1 MAEEDIDIDIDIDG
15 DEPDDRLK
23 TTSSANTAS
32 GKQLINETSAIP
44 RVDSSDRSQKD
55 DTDGS
60 SMPSGSG
67 AAIRSAVG
75 NETESSMADDFQIP
89 DWVTQDYHAQA
100 GFDAGDM
107 DEKSRQMIESML
119 AEEEFYSGRP
129 PKKLSSTSSKQPTSI
144 GGLKAAATSRP
155 KGNPGSHSRESAD
168 PSWSRNGHK
177 PASKISTHDSKKR
190 KSSAERSG
198 HSKRTASE
206 DARLN
211 AISSVDLP
219 SHNTR
224 WTSEEDDR
232 LREGIRLHG
241 YGNWKAIAAVVTTRN
256 PLQVKNHARH
266 LSVSDRVPHD
276 VSTNTSDGE
285 GLDRRSSAAN
295 SADEDMADHTVFRK
309 RQSRSKR
316 VKRIEAS
323 GRSEADFDRHG
334 GRAQRARSITSESG
348 NDDFTGSEFGATS
361 GYDTDNDEDA
371 RSVTK
376 SPSLSA
382 KGGSRSGSIGLG
394 TPSPGL
400 RPLFSSSSLSSPYT
414 LTSQRTG
421 ISSMDEDEDIDV
433 DIESTD
439 EDTTNRLNLARSLQP
454 YARNAKSRSISPFSN
469 SSTRSRLSSEFDS
482 QSDRDL
488 EDDDID
494 EVVESGSAR
503 KRVSATSPALS
514 DTLGSSSD
522 LYSNPTFNTSGS
534 SINSIGAAGSFK
546 PLLKDTQ
553 FHLQQQHQQHLQQL
567 QKGGTLSHISM
578 DKIVNSPKERRTVSF
593 GAVHVAELQPDVN
606 SYDED
611 EMHSSEDNG
620 SDRKRGLAPLSETSS
635 YLHGS
640 TTTLPTGFAPP
651 VNLAGIDS
659 TLTASI
665 VLPSSLRNGQGHRV
679 NFKRTHT
686 NQESEDD
693 NYEEEEGSLGTG
705 HKKPSQPAGILSLSR
720 KGQKSVPKQKSHSAS
735 SSQAQGGNSSN
746 STPHSHYSHGQL
758 SITPA
763 MTMNSTAMVLPTTP
777 PNVTPRILDKTIIT
791 EEETRVH
798 SEFFCNKASKTPERY
813 QRIRNTIIQ
822 AWEKSPSTYLTKTS
836 VRSALKDC
844 GDVNAIGR
852 VHSWLESIGV
862 INVGMTASSPGASLA
877 RPRNGGSNSSKKR
890 GQSEDRGWSSSS
902 SSSAPRRRSNPTIFN
917 DLDDMDSVWVTPPL
931 RRRRVR
937 NERGE
942 WVNESDLE
950 GHVIEH
956 NVHNTR
962 DEKRSGSSRRSD
974 RQSTDIFQLD
984 DEAFFERYGMTKEEM
999 EEELDQERL
1008 AAQNAKYFAASEL
1021 HPVNNKV
1028 PRNLRA
1034 GHLIRQSNRSYFHG
1048 VEDDDGDME
1057 AYIDEDG
1064 AGESLSGGNQYDPFR
1079 LVPLRKYN
1087 AQNQAPFRV
1096 KVSSDA
1102 MLIMDFHSHLAET
1115 EVIGLLGGLYDED
1128 EKILFILGVFPCRSI
1143 STGLQCEMDPES
1155 DVEARFFFSS
1165 KGFVVVGWYHS
1176 HPTFEPNPSI
1186 RDIENQSEHQTMF
1199 RRHELNV
1206 EPFVGVIVSPFD
1218 PRNLSFLSKF
1228 QFLSVSEQVDERLNC
1243 RLPFGY
1249 DREITRTNELS
1260 VSVFQQLSDLVRYYR
1275 TYEHRVDLSLPLRK
1289 GEATTMTRLDK
1300 LLKSIS
1306 HHIFVDETNAKA
1318 FLSKVRELVIRGFQL
1333 DLPLSITA
1341 SSTSSADA
1349 TASASISASSS
1360 STTHTGRPPRPT
1372 TPSTTSTTSAT
1383 TQLTSQRT
1391 PVDDGITG
1399 GNGTA
1404 DMQPDPTTPDEIVI
1418 DEINI
1423 DQTPSPPSLA
1433 QPPPS

>member
-1 MAEEDIDIDIDIDG
+1 
-15 DEPDDRLK
+15 
-23 TTSSANTAS
+23 
-32 GKQLINETSAIP
+32 
-44 RVDSSDRSQKD
+44 
-55 DTDGS
+55 
-60 SMPSGSG
+60 
-67 AAIRSAVG
+67 
-75 NETESSMADDFQIP
+75 
-89 DWVTQDYHAQA
+89 
-100 GFDAGDM
+100 DM

-129 PKKLSSTSSKQPTSI
+129 SKKLTGT
-144 GGLKAAATSRP
+144 
-155 KGNPGSHSRESAD
+155 N
-168 PSWSRNGHK
+168 
-177 PASKISTHDSKKR
+177 
-190 KSSAERSG
+190 
-198 HSKRTASE
+198 
-206 DARLN
+206 ARLN

-241 YGNWKAIAAVVTTRN
+241 YGNWKAIAAVVATRN

-266 LSVSDRVPHD
+266 LSVSDRVR
-276 VSTNTSDGE
+276 
-285 GLDRRSSAAN
+285 L
-295 SADEDMADHTVFRK
+295 
-309 RQSRSKR
+309 
-316 VKRIEAS
+316 
-323 GRSEADFDRHG
+323 
-334 GRAQRARSITSESG
+334 
-348 NDDFTGSEFGATS
+348 
-361 GYDTDNDEDA
+361 
-371 RSVTK
+371 
-376 SPSLSA
+376 
-382 KGGSRSGSIGLG
+382 
-394 TPSPGL
+394 
-400 RPLFSSSSLSSPYT
+400 
-414 LTSQRTG
+414 
-421 ISSMDEDEDIDV
+421 DIDV

-439 EDTTNRLNLARSLQP
+439 EDAANRLNLAGSLRP

-488 EDDDID
+488 EDDDMD
-494 EVVESGSAR
+494 EVV
-503 KRVSATSPALS
+503 
-514 DTLGSSSD
+514 D
-522 LYSNPTFNTSGS
+522 
-534 SINSIGAAGSFK
+534 
-546 PLLKDTQ
+546 
-553 FHLQQQHQQHLQQL
+553 
-567 QKGGTLSHISM
+567 
-578 DKIVNSPKERRTVSF
+578 
-593 GAVHVAELQPDVN
+593 
-606 SYDED
+606 
-611 EMHSSEDNG
+611 
-620 SDRKRGLAPLSETSS
+620 
-635 YLHGS
+635 
-640 TTTLPTGFAPP
+640 
-651 VNLAGIDS
+651 
-659 TLTASI
+659 
-665 VLPSSLRNGQGHRV
+665 LRNGQGHKINV
-679 NFKRTHT
+679 KRMHS
-686 NQESEDD
+686 NQESEED

-705 HKKPSQPAGILSLSR
+705 HKKLSHPPGILSLSR
-720 KGQKSVPKQKSHSAS
+720 KGQKSVTKQKSHSVS
-735 SSQAQGGNSSN
+735 SSQVQGGNSSN
-746 STPHSHYSHGQL
+746 STSLPHYSHGQL

-763 MTMNSTAMVLPTTP
+763 MTMTSTAMVLPTTP
-777 PNVTPRILDKTIIT
+777 PNVTPRVLDKTIIT

-852 VHSWLESIGV
+852 VHSWLESIGA

-877 RPRNGGSNSSKKR
+877 RPRNGGSNS
-890 GQSEDRGWSSSS
+890 
-902 SSSAPRRRSNPTIFN
+902 NPAVLN

-956 NVHNTR
+956 NV
-962 DEKRSGSSRRSD
+962 
-974 RQSTDIFQLD
+974 
-984 DEAFFERYGMTKEEM
+984 
-999 EEELDQERL
+999 
-1008 AAQNAKYFAASEL
+1008 
-1021 HPVNNKV
+1021 

-1034 GHLIRQSNRSYFHG
+1034 GHLIRQSNRSYFHVG
-1048 VEDDDGDME
+1048 G
-1057 AYIDEDG
+1057 
-1064 AGESLSGGNQYDPFR
+1064 SLSGGNQYDPFR

-1228 QFLSVSEQVDERLNC
+1228 QFLSVSEHVDERLNC

-1289 GEATTMTRLDK
+1289 GEATTTRLDK

-1318 FLSKVRELVIRGFQL
+1318 FLSKVRELVIRGFLL
-1333 DLPLSITA
+1333 DLPLNTTA
-1341 SSTSSADA
+1341 SSTTNADTTA
-1349 TASASISASSS
+1349 TASNSASSS
-1360 STTHTGRPPRPT
+1360 STTLAGPPLRPN
-1372 TPSTTSTTSAT
+1372 TPSATTTTSTT
-1383 TQLTSQRT
+1383 QPTSQ
-1391 PVDDGITG
+1391 PNLVDDGTTG
-1399 GNGTA
+1399 GNSTA
-1404 DMQPDPTTPDEIVI
+1404 DMQPGPTTPDEVVI
-1418 DEINI
+1418 EEINI
-1423 DQTPSPPSLA
+1423 DRTPSPPSLA
-1433 QPPPS
+1433 QPPP